1 MRPLFG
7 PEGEAAL
14 AALVRAR
21 PLLAFDFDGTLA
33 PIVARPQQARPAHA
47 VVQRLAALAQ
57 RLPVAVVSG
66 RSVQD
71 LRGRLGFAPR
81 YLVGNHGAEGLP
93 GAAVPAGTA
102 ALQALR
108 GRLAAAQPA
117 LAAAGVTL
125 EDKGATL
132 SLHYR
137 LARDREAALQ
147 AVQRLLAPADAALHV
162 FGGKLVVNVAPLGAP
177 DKAVAMQAIAQDC
190 GATAALFAGDD
201 LNDEPVFAAAPE
213 SWLTVRV
220 GCDGPRSLARWY
232 LAGPAEMPLLLQRV
246 LALLDAPL
254 KAG

>member
-14 AALVRAR
+14 ATLVRAR

-33 PIVARPQQARPAHA
+33 PIVARPQLARPARA
-47 VVQRLAALAQ
+47 VVRRLAALAP

-71 LRGRLGFAPR
+71 LQGRLGFVPR

-93 GAAVPAGTA
+93 GAPPPAAAA
-102 ALQALR
+102 ALDALR
-108 GRLAAAQPA
+108 ARLAAARPS

-137 LARDREAALQ
+137 LARDRDAALR
-147 AVQRLLAPADAALHV
+147 AVHQLLAPADAALHV
-162 FGGKLVVNVAPLGAP
+162 FGGKLVVNVVPREAP
-177 DKAVAMQAIAQDC
+177 DKAAAMQAIARDC
-190 GATAALFAGDD
+190 GAAAALFAGDD
-201 LNDEPVFAAAPE
+201 VNDEPVFATAPE

-220 GCDGPRSLARWY
+220 GCDATHSRARWCM
-232 LAGPAEMPLLLQRV
+232 AGPADMPLLLERL
-246 LALLDAPL
+246 LALLDGRPGA
-254 KAG
+254 A